1 MFSFLSALVPK
12 RGSAAAHSP
21 DEPFD
26 EDPAS
31 VFVPPAPLINETVV
45 ESAEPATVPA
55 DSPADEVVAE
65 AHVAEAHVAEAH
77 VAETPAVEMPVA
89 NVPVANVPVADV
101 PVADVPVVDVPVIDV
116 RSVEEELREERLL
129 IERQLAERL
138 EEQRL
143 AEEARA
149 AEEAA
154 AEERRV
160 AEQRERWRAE
170 QAAEAKRL
178 RAEREEIEQQEAD
191 RIVAQ
196 REETERRAA
205 PDEESARFSW
215 PATLLH
221 HAAPMDYGAG
231 VRRHLL
237 STIVELRDPNLVAVL
252 YDALYEESSDGL
264 RPDVLD
270 ALRAAYHGEALRETY
285 ERFARIGNDREREIA
300 REGLVTLAAR
310 AS

>member
-12 RGSAAAHSP
+12 SRGAAEPAHAA

-31 VFVPPAPLINETVV
+31 VFVPPAPLIH
-45 ESAEPATVPA
+45 
-55 DSPADEVVAE
+55 DSVVAPEE
-65 AHVAEAHVAEAH
+65 AVPVPEVAPVEEAAAEEHVAENPIE
-77 VAETPAVEMPVA
+77 EM
-89 NVPVANVPVADV
+89 PVADV
-101 PVADVPVVDVPVIDV
+101 PVANVAAREVPVVDV

-143 AEEARA
+143 ADEARA

-170 QAAEAKRL
+170 QAAEARRL
-178 RAEREEIEQQEAD
+178 RAEREEVEQQEAD
-191 RIVAQ
+191 RIVAG
-196 REETERRAA
+196 REEAERRAA
-205 PDEESARFSW
+205 ARTVLKPNDAAPDTEPARFSW

-221 HAAPMDYGAG
+221 HAAPMNYGAG
-231 VRRHLL
+231 VRRNLL

-252 YDALYEESSDGL
+252 HDALYEESSAGL
-264 RPDVLD
+264 RPDVLE
-270 ALRAAYHGEALRETY
+270 ALRAAYHCEALRDTY

-300 REGLVTLAAR
+300 REGLFALAAR